1 MAHGKL
7 QMAPYDP
14 KDATKAAKMGLD
26 NIGVSYAE
34 QFQQLKGCNDRIV
47 LDTACPKPDMAAN
60 EQQPRAYRLPLAPYF
75 MV

>member
-1 MAHGKL
+1 MTLKTRL
-7 QMAPYDP
+7 
-14 KDATKAAKMGLD
+14 AAKMGLD
-26 NIGVSYAE
+26 NSGVSYAE
-34 QFQQLKGCNDRIV
+34 QFQQLKGCNDRVKLFLPSGPSWIV